1 MDNAFLGIILLVIYF
16 LPAASAYSRK
26 HKSRSAILLFNL
38 VLGWTLVGWLWAAIW
53 CSTGNVEEPGP
64 DPNTH
69 VKCPECRELV
79 LRDARKCKH
88 CGCSL
93 IPQ

>member
-1 MDNAFLGIILLVIYF
+1 MDSGIVLIILAVVYF

-26 HKSRSAILLFNL
+26 HKSRSAILLVNL
-38 VLGWTLVGWLWAAIW
+38 LFGWTLIGWLWAAIW
-53 CSTGNVEEPGP
+53 CSTGNIEEPGP
-64 DPNTH
+64 DPRTH

-88 CGCSL
+88 CGTAL

>member
-1 MDNAFLGIILLVIYF
+1 MEPGLLAVFLVIFYF

-26 HKSRSAILLFNL
+26 HKSRSAILLVNL
-38 VLGWTLVGWLWAAIW
+38 VLGWTIVGWLWAAIW
-53 CSTGNVEEPGP
+53 CSTGNLEEPGP
-64 DPNTH
+64 DPKLH
-69 VKCPECRELV
+69 VKCPDCRELV

-88 CGCSL
+88 CGCAL

>member
-1 MDNAFLGIILLVIYF
+1 MEPLIFGIFLVVVYF

-26 HKSRSAILLFNL
+26 HKSRSAILLVNL
-38 VLGWTLVGWLWAAIW
+38 IFGWTLVGWLWAAIW
-53 CSTGNVEEPGP
+53 CSTGNIEEPGP
-64 DPNTH
+64 DARTH
-69 VKCPECRELV
+69 VKCPDCRELV

-88 CGCSL
+88 CGAAL

>member
-1 MDNAFLGIILLVIYF
+1 MDNLVLGIILVVFYF
-16 LPAASAYSRK
+16 LPAASAYSRR
-26 HKSRSAILLFNL
+26 HKSRSAILLVNI

-53 CSTGNVEEPGP
+53 CSTGNVEEKGP
-64 DPNTH
+64 DPKTH

-88 CGCSL
+88 CGCRL